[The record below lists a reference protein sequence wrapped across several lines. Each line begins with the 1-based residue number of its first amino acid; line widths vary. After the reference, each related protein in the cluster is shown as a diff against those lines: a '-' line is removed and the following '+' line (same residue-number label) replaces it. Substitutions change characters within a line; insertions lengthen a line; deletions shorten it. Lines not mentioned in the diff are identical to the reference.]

1 MAYDVDAVRRC
12 FPGLNREQDGRPA
25 VFFDNPAGTQMAQRA
40 IDRMVWAMT
49 SCNANLGG
57 HFQTS
62 LEAGRLVDDAR
73 EAARDFVNAPHV
85 EEIIFGQNITTLTF
99 MMSRTLGRTFQP
111 GDEIVVTRMDHD
123 GNVTPWVMLAE
134 EKGLTVRWLDFNPET
149 FEFDLSALDRVLGPR
164 TRLVAVNYASNVT
177 GTIND
182 VKAIADAARTVGA
195 LVYVDA
201 VQFAPHGVIDVQDI
215 GCDFLVCSSYKFYG
229 PHHGVL
235 WGRREI
241 LERLTAYKVRA
252 AADELPTKFETG
264 TVSREAVA
272 GVMGAIEH
280 FEWVGRQF
288 GDPAGSRRERIV
300 AGVRAMQRHDQM
312 LATRLIDGLEQVPN
326 LRIMG
331 ITDRSRFD
339 RRVPTVSFVVDG
351 ADPAEIAKYMASQGI
366 YVWDGHNYGVEPV
379 NRLGLLDKGGV
390 VRVGPTHYNTLAEI
404 DRFLDA
410 LDVYLQ
416 IRRPGG
422 RVRPTTGQG

>member
-12 FPGLNREQDGRPA
+12 FPGLNREQDGQPV
-25 VFFDNPAGTQMAQRA
+25 VFFDNPAGTQMAQRS

-57 HFQTS
+57 PFQTS
-62 LEAGRLVDDAR
+62 LDAQRLVDDAR
-73 EAARDFVNAPHV
+73 DAAKDFVNARHA
-85 EEIIFGQNITTLTF
+85 EEIVFGQNMTTLTF
-99 MMSRTLGRTFQP
+99 MMSRTLGRGFQP

-134 EKGLTVRWLDFNPET
+134 EKGLTIRWLDFDPET
-149 FEFDLSALDRVLGPR
+149 FEFDLSSLDRVINPR
-164 TRLVAVNYASNVT
+164 TRLAAINYASNVT

-182 VKAIADAARTVGA
+182 VKAVVNAAKAVGA

-201 VQFAPHGVIDVQDI
+201 VQFAPHGVIDVQDL

-229 PHHGVL
+229 PHHGVM

-252 AADELPTKFETG
+252 ADNELPTKFETG
-264 TVSREAVA
+264 TASREALA

-280 FEWVGRQF
+280 CDWMGRQF
-288 GDPAGSRRERIV
+288 GDTTGSRRERIA
-300 AGVRAMQRHDQM
+300 AGVRAMQRHDQE
-312 LATRLIDGLEQVPN
+312 LAARLIDGLEQVPN

-331 ITDRSRFD
+331 ITDRSRLD
-339 RRVPTVSFVVDG
+339 RRVPTVSFVIDD

-390 VRVGPTHYNTLAEI
+390 VRVGPTHYNSPAEI

-422 RVRPTTGQG
+422 RAL

>member
-12 FPGLNREQDGRPA
+12 FPGLNREQDGQPA
-25 VFFDNPAGTQMAQRA
+25 VFFDNPAGTQMAQRS

-62 LEAGRLVDDAR
+62 LEAQRLVDDAR
-73 EAARDFVNAPHV
+73 EAARDFVNAQDAA
-85 EEIIFGQNITTLTF
+85 EIVFGQNMTTLTF
-99 MMSRTLGRTFQP
+99 MMSRTLGRDFEP

-123 GNVTPWVMLAE
+123 GNVTPWVTLAE
-134 EKGLTVRWLDFNPET
+134 DKGLTIRWLDFDPET
-149 FEFDLSALDRVLGPR
+149 FEFDLTALDRVMTGR

-182 VKAIADAARTVGA
+182 VKTVAKAAKAVGA

-229 PHHGVL
+229 PHHGVM

-252 AADELPTKFETG
+252 ANNELPTKFETG
-264 TVSREAVA
+264 TASREALA

-280 FEWVGRQF
+280 YDWVGRQF

-300 AGVRAMQRHDQM
+300 AGVHAMQRHDQQ
-312 LATRLIDGLEQVPN
+312 LAARLIDGLEQVPN

-331 ITDRSRFD
+331 ITDRSRLD
-339 RRVPTVSFVVDG
+339 RRVPTVSFVIDDT
-351 ADPAEIAKYMASQGI
+351 DPAEIAKYMASQGI

-379 NRLGLLDKGGV
+379 DRLGLLDKGGV
-390 VRVGPTHYNTLAEI
+390 VRVGPTHYNSPAEI

-410 LDVYLQ
+410 LDAYLQ

-422 RVRPTTGQG
+422 RAR